1 MAMGAVQR
9 GGNEPHRKHIF
20 VVTYAK
26 LIVSQSLIRREIQI
40 TYFLKN
46 YTPKISNNTLAQKW
60 DV

>member
-1 MAMGAVQR
+1 VAMSHT
-9 GGNEPHRKHIF
+9 ESIF
-20 VVTYAK
+20 LESK